1 MQQGGLFF
9 FKRLP
14 GFKIDVEF
22 CVAHTLFS
30 GPLVASFAREAGEL
44 PCRRNLFYQF
54 DGVDDLPNFYVL
66 WRDWSSIFSF
76 TWEGT
81 TVRGNSVGFPRAPV
95 IRSVPPLG
103 LVLRRRCPGQPQGKQ
118 CKYSVAQLQLVFP
131 RLPKSGS
138 SVPASLWPYSQCLGR
153 QTPAPHRSGCRS
165 QSSLPR
171 NYCEARRSLSPP
183 KDHERITT
191 LVQSS

>member
-1 MQQGGLFF
+1 VICGFSITFVSSEDGVLELMQQGGLFF

-14 GFKIDVEF
+14 GFKIDVVF
-22 CVAHTLFS
+22 CVAHTLSS

-54 DGVDDLPNFYVL
+54 DGVGDLPDFYVL
-66 WRDWSSIFSF
+66 RRDWSSIFSF

-81 TVRGNSVGFPRAPV
+81 TVIGNSVGVPRAPV
-95 IRSVPPLG
+95 IRSVALG
-103 LVLRRRCPGQPQGKQ
+103 LVLRRRCPGEPQGKQ

-138 SVPASLWPYSQCLGR
+138 SVPAFCGRTVNALGVNACATPFRLPYPEQPS
-153 QTPAPHRSGCRS
+153 PE
-165 QSSLPR
+165 
-171 NYCEARRSLSPP
+171 YCEAR
-183 KDHERITT
+183 
-191 LVQSS
+191 